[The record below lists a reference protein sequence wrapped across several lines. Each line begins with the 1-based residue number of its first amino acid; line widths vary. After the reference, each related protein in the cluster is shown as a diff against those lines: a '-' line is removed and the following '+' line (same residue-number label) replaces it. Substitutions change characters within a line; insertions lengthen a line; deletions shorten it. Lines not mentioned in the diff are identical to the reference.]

1 MHQKKGYSKDFYLV
15 VIGQIIS
22 LFGNAVMRFALP
34 IHLLNVTGSAAVLG
48 VVSGCAFIPLA
59 VMSPIGGII
68 ADRVNK
74 RNVMVFLDFFTSGLT
89 VLFLLLYGKVSITG
103 MVLVTLFLLY
113 GISGAYQPS
122 VQASIPV
129 LVEPEHIMPA
139 NAAINMVSSLSGLL
153 GPTLGGTAYSL
164 WGIYPVLSIA
174 AGCFF
179 LSAVMEIFIKIP
191 YERKQST
198 ESILRQTKDD
208 LCESIAYIGQKKP
221 ELAKLTLCCAGVN
234 LVMSALMIIGL
245 PVIVMNIL
253 DFSKSEASRLYGYME
268 AILAIGGL
276 VGGIGAGVFGRK
288 LKVNGSWKLLLA
300 SGMLLIP
307 MGVVLMIECPAYL
320 AYGVLATAGLVIMSL
335 SAIYTIQIMSYIQM
349 TVPHHMVGKVIAWII
364 AVSTCAQPV
373 GQVLYGVLFDEM
385 AKNVYI
391 IFGAA
396 TICSENLAL
405 YIEYIEGEKN
415 LKNKLY
421 TRYTQEHGQL
431 KLSKKGK

>member
-1 MHQKKGYSKDFYLV
+1 MQQKKGYSKDFYLV

-34 IHLLNVTGSAAVLG
+34 IHLLNVTGSASVLG

-139 NAAINMVSSLSGLL
+139 NAVINMVSSLSGLL
-153 GPTLGGTAYSL
+153 GPALGGTAYSL

-234 LVMSALMIIGL
+234 LVMSALMVIGL

-320 AYGVLATAGLVIMSL
+320 AYGVLAAAGLVIMSL

-396 TICSENLAL
+396 TICSVLIAL
-405 YIEYIEGEKN
+405 GSRKATKA
-415 LKNKLY
+415 L
-421 TRYTQEHGQL
+421 
-431 KLSKKGK
+431 

>member
-129 LVEPEHIMPA
+129 LVESEHIMPA
-139 NAAINMVSSLSGLL
+139 NAVINMVSSLSGLL
-153 GPTLGGTAYSL
+153 GPALGGTAYSL

-174 AGCFF
+174 ARCFF

-320 AYGVLATAGLVIMSL
+320 AYGVLAAAGLVIMSL

-396 TICSENLAL
+396 TICSVLIAL
-405 YIEYIEGEKN
+405 GSRKATKA
-415 LKNKLY
+415 L
-421 TRYTQEHGQL
+421 
-431 KLSKKGK
+431 

>member
-208 LCESIAYIGQKKP
+208 LSESIAYIGRKKP

-396 TICSENLAL
+396 TICSVLIAL
-405 YIEYIEGEKN
+405 GSRKA
-415 LKNKLY
+415 
-421 TRYTQEHGQL
+421 TRAL
-431 KLSKKGK
+431 

>member
-139 NAAINMVSSLSGLL
+139 NAIINMVSSLSGLL
-153 GPTLGGTAYSL
+153 GPALGGTAYSL

-191 YERKQST
+191 YEKKQST

-208 LCESIAYIGQKKP
+208 LSESIAYIGRKKP

-234 LVMSALMIIGL
+234 LVMSALMVIGL

-396 TICSENLAL
+396 TICSVLIAL
-405 YIEYIEGEKN
+405 GSRKA
-415 LKNKLY
+415 
-421 TRYTQEHGQL
+421 TRAL
-431 KLSKKGK
+431 

>member
-234 LVMSALMIIGL
+234 LVMSALIIIGL

-396 TICSENLAL
+396 TICSVLIALGSRKATRALQNGETVSNEN
-405 YIEYIEGEKN
+405 EEECFCV
-415 LKNKLY
+415 
-421 TRYTQEHGQL
+421 
-431 KLSKKGK
+431 

>member
-1 MHQKKGYSKDFYLV
+1 MQQKKGYSKDFYMV

-48 VVSGCAFIPLA
+48 VVSGGAFIPLA

-139 NAAINMVSSLSGLL
+139 NAVINMVSSLSGLL
-153 GPTLGGTAYSL
+153 GPALGGTAYSL

-174 AGCFF
+174 AGCFS

-307 MGVVLMIECPAYL
+307 MGFVLMIECPAYL
-320 AYGVLATAGLVIMSL
+320 AYGVLAAAGLVIMSL

-396 TICSENLAL
+396 TICSVLIAL
-405 YIEYIEGEKN
+405 GSRKA
-415 LKNKLY
+415 
-421 TRYTQEHGQL
+421 TRAL
-431 KLSKKGK
+431 

>member
-89 VLFLLLYGKVSITG
+89 VLFLLLDGKVSITG

-129 LVEPEHIMPA
+129 LVESEHIMPA
-139 NAAINMVSSLSGLL
+139 NAVINMVSSLSGLL
-153 GPTLGGTAYSL
+153 GPALGGTAYSL

-320 AYGVLATAGLVIMSL
+320 AYGVLAAAGLVIMSL

-396 TICSENLAL
+396 TICSVLIAL
-405 YIEYIEGEKN
+405 GSRKATKA
-415 LKNKLY
+415 L
-421 TRYTQEHGQL
+421 
-431 KLSKKGK
+431 

>member
-74 RNVMVFLDFFTSGLT
+74 WNVMVFLDFFTSGLT
-89 VLFLLLYGKVSITG
+89 VLFLLMYGKVSITG

-396 TICSENLAL
+396 TICSVLIALGSRKATRALQNGETVSNEN
-405 YIEYIEGEKN
+405 EEECFCV
-415 LKNKLY
+415 
-421 TRYTQEHGQL
+421 
-431 KLSKKGK
+431 

>member
-48 VVSGCAFIPLA
+48 VVSGCAFVPLA

-396 TICSENLAL
+396 TICSVLIALGSRKATRALQNGETVSNEN
-405 YIEYIEGEKN
+405 EEECFCV
-415 LKNKLY
+415 
-421 TRYTQEHGQL
+421 
-431 KLSKKGK
+431 

>member
-1 MHQKKGYSKDFYLV
+1 MQQKEGYSKDFYMV

-129 LVEPEHIMPA
+129 LVESEHIMPA
-139 NAAINMVSSLSGLL
+139 NAVINMVSSLSGLL
-153 GPTLGGTAYSL
+153 GPALGGTAYSL

-320 AYGVLATAGLVIMSL
+320 AYGVLAAAGLVIMSL

-396 TICSENLAL
+396 TICSVLIAL
-405 YIEYIEGEKN
+405 GSRKATKA
-415 LKNKLY
+415 L
-421 TRYTQEHGQL
+421 
-431 KLSKKGK
+431 

>member
-22 LFGNAVMRFALP
+22 LFGNAVMRFAFP

-396 TICSENLAL
+396 TICSVLIALGSRKATRALQNGETVSNEN
-405 YIEYIEGEKN
+405 EEECFCV
-415 LKNKLY
+415 
-421 TRYTQEHGQL
+421 
-431 KLSKKGK
+431 

>member
-129 LVEPEHIMPA
+129 LVESEHIMPA
-139 NAAINMVSSLSGLL
+139 NAVINMVSSLSGLL
-153 GPTLGGTAYSL
+153 GPALGSTAYSL

-320 AYGVLATAGLVIMSL
+320 AYGVLAAAGLVIMSL

-373 GQVLYGVLFDEM
+373 GQVLYGVLFDKM
-385 AKNVYI
+385 AQNAYL
-391 IFGAA
+391 IFFAA
-396 TICSENLAL
+396 AVCSNLIAWGSRKATRALQNGETVSNEN
-405 YIEYIEGEKN
+405 EEECFCV
-415 LKNKLY
+415 
-421 TRYTQEHGQL
+421 
-431 KLSKKGK
+431 

>member
-1 MHQKKGYSKDFYLV
+1 MQQKKGYSKDFYLV

-34 IHLLNVTGSAAVLG
+34 IHLLNVTGSASVLG

-139 NAAINMVSSLSGLL
+139 NAVINMVSSLSGLL
-153 GPTLGGTAYSL
+153 GPALGGTAYSL

-320 AYGVLATAGLVIMSL
+320 AYGVLAAAGLVIMSL

-396 TICSENLAL
+396 TICSVLIAL
-405 YIEYIEGEKN
+405 GSRKATKA
-415 LKNKLY
+415 L
-421 TRYTQEHGQL
+421 
-431 KLSKKGK
+431 

>member
-139 NAAINMVSSLSGLL
+139 NAIINMVSSLSGLL
-153 GPTLGGTAYSL
+153 GPALGGTAYSL

-208 LCESIAYIGQKKP
+208 LSESIAYIGRKKP

-234 LVMSALMIIGL
+234 LVMSALMVIGL

-396 TICSENLAL
+396 TICSVLIAL
-405 YIEYIEGEKN
+405 GSRKA
-415 LKNKLY
+415 
-421 TRYTQEHGQL
+421 TRAL
-431 KLSKKGK
+431 

>member
-276 VGGIGAGVFGRK
+276 VGGIGAGVFRRK

-396 TICSENLAL
+396 TICSVLIALGSRKATRALQNGETVSNEN
-405 YIEYIEGEKN
+405 EEECFCV
-415 LKNKLY
+415 
-421 TRYTQEHGQL
+421 
-431 KLSKKGK
+431 

>member
-1 MHQKKGYSKDFYLV
+1 MQQKKGYSKDFYMV

-129 LVEPEHIMPA
+129 LVESEHIMPA
-139 NAAINMVSSLSGLL
+139 NAVINMVSSLSGLL
-153 GPTLGGTAYSL
+153 GPALGGTAYSL

-320 AYGVLATAGLVIMSL
+320 AYGVLAAAGLVIMSL

-396 TICSENLAL
+396 TICSVLMAL
-405 YIEYIEGEKN
+405 GSRKATKA
-415 LKNKLY
+415 L
-421 TRYTQEHGQL
+421 
-431 KLSKKGK
+431 

>member
-139 NAAINMVSSLSGLL
+139 NAIINMVSSLSGLL
-153 GPTLGGTAYSL
+153 GPALGGTAYSL

-396 TICSENLAL
+396 TICSVLIALGSRKATRALQNGETVSNEN
-405 YIEYIEGEKN
+405 EEECFCV
-415 LKNKLY
+415 
-421 TRYTQEHGQL
+421 
-431 KLSKKGK
+431 

>member
-1 MHQKKGYSKDFYLV
+1 
-15 VIGQIIS
+15 
-22 LFGNAVMRFALP
+22 MRVHSPGGDA
-34 IHLLNVTGSAAVLG
+34 
-48 VVSGCAFIPLA
+48 
-59 VMSPIGGII
+59 PIGGII

-74 RNVMVFLDFFTSGLT
+74 WNVMVFLDFFTSGLT

-164 WGIYPVLSIA
+164 SGGGNLSMLSIA

-288 LKVNGSWKLLLA
+288 LKVNGSWSFSLLQ
-300 SGMLLIP
+300 
-307 MGVVLMIECPAYL
+307 EC
-320 AYGVLATAGLVIMSL
+320 
-335 SAIYTIQIMSYIQM
+335 
-349 TVPHHMVGKVIAWII
+349 
-364 AVSTCAQPV
+364 
-373 GQVLYGVLFDEM
+373 F
-385 AKNVYI
+385 
-391 IFGAA
+391 
-396 TICSENLAL
+396 
-405 YIEYIEGEKN
+405 
-415 LKNKLY
+415 
-421 TRYTQEHGQL
+421 
-431 KLSKKGK
+431 

>member
-1 MHQKKGYSKDFYLV
+1 MQQKKGYSKDFYLV

-34 IHLLNVTGSAAVLG
+34 IHLLNVTGSASVLG

-139 NAAINMVSSLSGLL
+139 NAVINMVSSLSGLL
-153 GPTLGGTAYSL
+153 GPALGGTAYSL

-300 SGMLLIP
+300 SGMLLLP

-320 AYGVLATAGLVIMSL
+320 AYGVLAAAGLVIMSL

-349 TVPHHMVGKVIAWII
+349 TVPHYMVGKVIAWII

-396 TICSENLAL
+396 TICSVLIAL
-405 YIEYIEGEKN
+405 GSRKATKA
-415 LKNKLY
+415 L
-421 TRYTQEHGQL
+421 
-431 KLSKKGK
+431 

>member
-129 LVEPEHIMPA
+129 LVESEHIMPA
-139 NAAINMVSSLSGLL
+139 NAVINMVSSLSGLL
-153 GPTLGGTAYSL
+153 GPALGGTAYSL

-191 YERKQST
+191 YERKQRT

-320 AYGVLATAGLVIMSL
+320 AYGVLAAAGLVIMSL

-373 GQVLYGVLFDEM
+373 GQVLYGVLFDKM
-385 AKNVYI
+385 AQNAYL
-391 IFGAA
+391 IFFAA
-396 TICSENLAL
+396 AVCSNLIAWGSRKATRALQNGETVSNEN
-405 YIEYIEGEKN
+405 EEECFCV
-415 LKNKLY
+415 
-421 TRYTQEHGQL
+421 
-431 KLSKKGK
+431 

>member
-129 LVEPEHIMPA
+129 LVESEHIMPA
-139 NAAINMVSSLSGLL
+139 NAVINMVSSLSGLL
-153 GPTLGGTAYSL
+153 GPALGGTAYSL

-320 AYGVLATAGLVIMSL
+320 AYGVLAAAGLVIMSL

-396 TICSENLAL
+396 TICSVLIAL
-405 YIEYIEGEKN
+405 GSRKATKA
-415 LKNKLY
+415 L
-421 TRYTQEHGQL
+421 
-431 KLSKKGK
+431 

>member
-307 MGVVLMIECPAYL
+307 MGGVLMIECPAYL

-396 TICSENLAL
+396 TICSVLIAL
-405 YIEYIEGEKN
+405 GSRKA
-415 LKNKLY
+415 
-421 TRYTQEHGQL
+421 TRAL
-431 KLSKKGK
+431 

>member
-129 LVEPEHIMPA
+129 LVESEHIMPA
-139 NAAINMVSSLSGLL
+139 NAVINMVSSLSGLL
-153 GPTLGGTAYSL
+153 GPALGGTAYSL

-234 LVMSALMIIGL
+234 LVMSALI
-245 PVIVMNIL
+245 
-253 DFSKSEASRLYGYME
+253 
-268 AILAIGGL
+268 IGGL

-320 AYGVLATAGLVIMSL
+320 AYGVLAAAGLVIMSL

-373 GQVLYGVLFDEM
+373 GQVLYGVLFDKM
-385 AKNVYI
+385 AQNAYL
-391 IFGAA
+391 IFFAA
-396 TICSENLAL
+396 AVCSNLIAWGSRKATRALQNGETVSNEN
-405 YIEYIEGEKN
+405 EEECFCV
-415 LKNKLY
+415 
-421 TRYTQEHGQL
+421 
-431 KLSKKGK
+431 

>member
-1 MHQKKGYSKDFYLV
+1 MDQKKGYSKDFYLV

-89 VLFLLLYGKVSITG
+89 VLFLLMYGKVSITG

-129 LVEPEHIMPA
+129 LVESEHIMPA
-139 NAAINMVSSLSGLL
+139 NAVINMVSSLSGLL
-153 GPTLGGTAYSL
+153 GPALGGTAYSL

-191 YERKQST
+191 YEKKQST

-208 LCESIAYIGQKKP
+208 LSESIAYIGRKKP

-320 AYGVLATAGLVIMSL
+320 AYGVLAAAGLVIMSL

-364 AVSTCAQPV
+364 VVSTCAQPV

-396 TICSENLAL
+396 TICSVLIAL
-405 YIEYIEGEKN
+405 GSRKATKA
-415 LKNKLY
+415 L
-421 TRYTQEHGQL
+421 
-431 KLSKKGK
+431 